1 MKQNDG
7 SNAEERLL
15 ANNKAKKRL
24 CRSDSRLG
32 IRHIQTESPT

>member
-24 CRSDSRLG
+24 CGLAAV
-32 IRHIQTESPT
+32 